1 VHDLALFLHIVGAV
15 LFFAGMAVA
24 GVGEAAARRRR
35 RPGEIALL
43 LGAGRT
49 GVALVG
55 VGLLLVLVFGL
66 WLTDLSGFGFDG
78 WVVAAL
84 VLLALAAVAGGIG
97 GQAPKRARRL
107 AERLAAENDEPSPE
121 LDALLRQ
128 PVAIALNVV
137 AALAGV
143 AILALMVWKPGA

>member
-1 VHDLALFLHIVGAV
+1 MHELALFLHIAGAI

-24 GVGEAAARRRR
+24 GLGEAAARGRS
-35 RPGEIALL
+35 RPSEIALL
-43 LGAGRT
+43 LGAGRA
-49 GVALVG
+49 GVVLVG
-55 VGLLLVLVFGL
+55 IGLLLVLVFGL

-84 VLLALAAVAGGIG
+84 VLLVVASAAGGIG

-107 AERLAAENDEPSPE
+107 AERLAAEDDEPSAE